1 MHDVIDVAEYMVNYC
16 EVELKKPITNLQLQ
30 KFLYYVQG
38 VTLAMKNIPMFI
50 NEIEA
55 WRYGPVVPDA
65 YYWFNDNSSSK
76 ISGIQPKNSVLSNE
90 EKLIIHFV
98 ANELIDIEPW
108 KLVEKTHLEDPWRE
122 SYIQGYNQIISNN
135 EIQGWFKRNL

>member
-16 EVELKKPITNLQLQ
+16 EVNLNKPITNLQLQ

-38 VTLAMKNIPMFI
+38 VTLAIKNIPMFI

-65 YYWFNDNSSSK
+65 YYWFNDNSSNK
-76 ISGIQPKNSVLSNE
+76 ISGIKPKNSVLNNE
-90 EKLIIHFV
+90 EKSIINFV

-135 EIQGWFKRNL
+135 EIQGWFKRNF